1 MFPSIYRFK
10 CTPDDAWQKQLALGH
25 LGDLKHSFKSSNKSR
40 YQFLLLWQ
48 FRWWLAQV
56 NEFSNLESFSSCI
69 RFQNMYVYFC
79 IFIFSDVWT
88 SDSNNFKLR
97 QYKMHSSND
106 YTLCVGGDNLLKRK
120 EVHVNNRSFFNH
132 ILPCLQIYSF
142 YSTLD
147 QELLKSLK
155 IKKTH
160 S

>member
-1 MFPSIYRFK
+1 MLDLSVEVDQIFFLNCIHFYSFPPKFMLLGVGIMNFAIYVPLYRFK

-106 YTLCVGGDNLLKRK
+106 
-120 EVHVNNRSFFNH
+120 
-132 ILPCLQIYSF
+132 
-142 YSTLD
+142 
-147 QELLKSLK
+147 
-155 IKKTH
+155 
-160 S
+160 